1 MSVIAKSENKD
12 TVMYNSETDLR

>member
-12 TVMYNSETDLR
+12 TIIYNSETDLS